1 MGKLAENGLPAER
14 IAEIVFEALTAARPK
29 VRYQIT
35 PDPMRH
41 LMGATLP
48 KRALDQIT
56 GKQLGLLRR

>member
-48 KRALDQIT
+48 KRALDQII